1 LQLKLEAQRFSVSP
15 FHFVLRNKTQFKS
28 PSMPF
33 LVLIKTYR
41 SDRLGSVSANIYTE
55 LLPVSRGCLLT
66 TDSATATKQQ
76 RLLQLRQ

>member
-1 LQLKLEAQRFSVSP
+1 
-15 FHFVLRNKTQFKS
+15 
-28 PSMPF
+28 MPNP
-33 LVLIKTYR
+33 TYR
-41 SDRLGSVSANIYTE
+41 SDRLGSISANINTE

>member
-1 LQLKLEAQRFSVSP
+1 
-15 FHFVLRNKTQFKS
+15 
-28 PSMPF
+28 MPF
-33 LVLIKTYR
+33 LMPIKTYR